1 MTTPQAGDHVSLHE
15 LEINVR
21 TELTLAETGQ
31 PGGEYVGVPDEGQW
45 PDPDTER
52 YETALRSLLGAVETL
67 EQGGKGDRWA
77 MRFARQHTVDM
88 LRIAGL
94 PALADEA
101 RVALPDPVE
110 DVDVAR
116 FLARYGITKD
126 ELISRRG
133 GSP

>member
-1 MTTPQAGDHVSLHE
+1 
-15 LEINVR
+15 
-21 TELTLAETGQ
+21 
-31 PGGEYVGVPDEGQW
+31 
-45 PDPDTER
+45 
-52 YETALRSLLGAVETL
+52 
-67 EQGGKGDRWA
+67 

-126 ELISRRG
+126 DLISRRG